1 MTRARTFAYFV
12 LNFMFYLSSVFF
24 FFFAVSSKC
33 RTCETNILLLAVVCR
48 FVNGKK
54 LCYRY
59 NESGSWTWFRKHFL
73 AWWLC
78 STQINVLSFIYF
90 KNIKHVSKSKL
101 HAIIWRWQDLDRV
114 VNVAGCTEYQEIS
127 QYYGIIEMVR
137 FVLFPQFLI
146 DSRNDHALNNRI
158 TNKKLSIHSYIS
170 VYAVQGLIS
179 IPL

>member
-1 MTRARTFAYFV
+1 M
-12 LNFMFYLSSVFF
+12 
-24 FFFAVSSKC
+24 
-33 RTCETNILLLAVVCR
+33 
-48 FVNGKK
+48 
-54 LCYRY
+54 
-59 NESGSWTWFRKHFL
+59 
-73 AWWLC
+73 
-78 STQINVLSFIYF
+78 
-90 KNIKHVSKSKL
+90 
-101 HAIIWRWQDLDRV
+101 
-114 VNVAGCTEYQEIS
+114 NVAGSTEYQEIS